1 MSEGL
6 DARVRQRSPVWLDA
20 QLQCAPG
27 EVLALTGPSGSGKTS
42 LLRAVAGLSRPDGVI
57 TCGGERWRDSD
68 AGIFV
73 PARRRRVGFV
83 FQDYALFPHLSAIA
97 NVAIAIDGGTRGE
110 RAQRAGELLE
120 RVNLAGLEDRRP
132 AELSGGQKQRVAVA
146 RALARDP
153 HVLLLDEPFSAVD
166 RATRERL
173 YLELATLRRELR
185 MPVVLVTHDLDE
197 AAMLSD
203 RMTLLHRGRTIQT
216 GTAEELRTRPITSE
230 VAALVGLRNVFTA
243 RVVAHRDGATWIE
256 WSGMTLQARPQ
267 PAFPAGTSVRIA
279 VPPAFVVIH
288 RRDRPS
294 RGEHENPLAG
304 MVKDT
309 LTLGES
315 TTVRFATA
323 GGELIHF
330 GIPTHVARRNQVAAG
345 EAASVSFLAEG
356 IHLMPS

>member
-1 MSEGL
+1 MFEGL
-6 DARVRQRSPVWLDA
+6 EALIRQRTPVSLEA
-20 QLQCAPG
+20 ELRCMPG

-42 LLRAVAGLSRPDGVI
+42 LLRAVAGLSRTDGMI

-68 AGIFV
+68 AGIFLPV
-73 PARRRRVGFV
+73 RRRRVGFV

-110 RAQRAGELLE
+110 RVRRAGELLE
-120 RVNLAGLEDRRP
+120 RMNLAGLEDRRP
-132 AELSGGQKQRVAVA
+132 AQLSGGQKQRVAVA

-173 YLELATLRRELR
+173 YVELATLRRELR

-230 VAALVGLRNVFTA
+230 VAGLVGLRNVYAA
-243 RVVAHRDGATWIE
+243 RVAAHRDGATWVE
-256 WSGMTLQARPQ
+256 WNGVTLQARPQ
-267 PAFPAGTSVRIA
+267 AAFPAGASVRIA
-279 VPPAFVVIH
+279 VPPAFVVMH

-304 MVKDT
+304 VVKDA
-309 LTLGES
+309 LALGEN
-315 TTVRFATA
+315 TAVRFSTP
-323 GGELIHF
+323 GGEVIRF
-330 GIPTHVARRNQVAAG
+330 SIPTHVARRNQVAAG
-345 EAASVSFLAEG
+345 AAASVSFLADG